1 MSTATTE
8 AKAAGY
14 TPGPWMVHQQDKL
27 GPRWIIG
34 PDPESSF
41 ICRMG
46 TTFEESLA
54 EEAGNARLIAA
65 APDLAE
71 ALRLA
76 LGAIPADAMVYSHGD
91 HGDRVYIVDRIG
103 DALRKAGLLD

>member
-8 AKAAGY
+8 SKAAGY

-41 ICRMG
+41 VCRMG

-71 ALRLA
+71 ACARVLRAIEWAETSDRMDPKEQADTLRCALA
-76 LGAIPADAMVYSHGD
+76 
-91 HGDRVYIVDRIG
+91 
-103 DALRKAGLLD
+103 KAGLLD